1 MGVSHSMEQDQVER
15 VSKALRNSS
24 EAIQGINQKFDTIDD
39 HWRKAQGFNEEI
51 NAKVDKTLE
60 SFQRL
65 DDTFNDRIEM
75 VLEAVVDATDNL
87 SGVLEATLD
96 SLQQVNIRR
105 EIDQIP
111 KAVIPLAI
119 PLIILL
125 IELAVANAYM
135 GILLASI
142 TDVRNRYSRYLLG
155 NASSVLIGLTVSLVW
170 LAIYRVWLSMKEKD
184 VKARSRVK
192 KKDQSNSQVDG
203 DPHNRAPSETS
214 SEKPIRLVRT
224 SRRIPSGSLTR
235 SRHSSPGLASATI
248 SIHVGE
254 PGSRHPSRN
263 TTPTLLQA
271 VAAEEQLPPLVLD
284 EVIAE
289 VIGRSEEV
297 SLRRVGGKGTGK
309 GSWPSAARPSAWP
322 RPSAARQVSVSR
334 ENSGGSTAD
343 IAAESRQRDESQ
355 ATVQQGAASSARPR
369 QRSGPLIRFESPWQ
383 VDVTWGASGSRRP
396 VAEVQEQS
404 EIEVRGAQVE
414 LAHEEAPHGAERED
428 FDDKASNGSL
438 LQASGGESRPS
449 EQQPNNSK
457 KNNNKS
463 NNNNNN
469 SNHQQ
474 L

>member
-192 KKDQSNSQVDG
+192 KK
-203 DPHNRAPSETS
+203 
-214 SEKPIRLVRT
+214 
-224 SRRIPSGSLTR
+224 
-235 SRHSSPGLASATI
+235 
-248 SIHVGE
+248 
-254 PGSRHPSRN
+254 
-263 TTPTLLQA
+263 
-271 VAAEEQLPPLVLD
+271 
-284 EVIAE
+284 
-289 VIGRSEEV
+289 
-297 SLRRVGGKGTGK
+297 
-309 GSWPSAARPSAWP
+309 
-322 RPSAARQVSVSR
+322 
-334 ENSGGSTAD
+334 
-343 IAAESRQRDESQ
+343 
-355 ATVQQGAASSARPR
+355 
-369 QRSGPLIRFESPWQ
+369 
-383 VDVTWGASGSRRP
+383 
-396 VAEVQEQS
+396 
-404 EIEVRGAQVE
+404 
-414 LAHEEAPHGAERED
+414 
-428 FDDKASNGSL
+428 
-438 LQASGGESRPS
+438 
-449 EQQPNNSK
+449 
-457 KNNNKS
+457 
-463 NNNNNN
+463 
-469 SNHQQ
+469 
-474 L
+474 

>member
-170 LAIYRVWLSMKEKD
+170 LAIYR
-184 VKARSRVK
+184 
-192 KKDQSNSQVDG
+192 
-203 DPHNRAPSETS
+203 
-214 SEKPIRLVRT
+214 
-224 SRRIPSGSLTR
+224 
-235 SRHSSPGLASATI
+235 
-248 SIHVGE
+248 
-254 PGSRHPSRN
+254 
-263 TTPTLLQA
+263 
-271 VAAEEQLPPLVLD
+271 
-284 EVIAE
+284 
-289 VIGRSEEV
+289 
-297 SLRRVGGKGTGK
+297 
-309 GSWPSAARPSAWP
+309 
-322 RPSAARQVSVSR
+322 
-334 ENSGGSTAD
+334 
-343 IAAESRQRDESQ
+343 
-355 ATVQQGAASSARPR
+355 
-369 QRSGPLIRFESPWQ
+369 
-383 VDVTWGASGSRRP
+383 
-396 VAEVQEQS
+396 
-404 EIEVRGAQVE
+404 
-414 LAHEEAPHGAERED
+414 
-428 FDDKASNGSL
+428 
-438 LQASGGESRPS
+438 
-449 EQQPNNSK
+449 
-457 KNNNKS
+457 
-463 NNNNNN
+463 
-469 SNHQQ
+469 
-474 L
+474 